1 METSRIAV
9 ILVKLFFS
17 LLAIVGNS
25 LVVVS
30 CLKFDYLKQRSY
42 VFVGFLATADLALGI
57 GNPMDVV
64 LELVRPQITNTTLL
78 YWSGICKTSKFIKLL
93 GGFGDLAG
101 IFGISLERYIFITYA
116 LNHEQILMKNRTII
130 IACLMGTYSLLSS
143 ALLIG
148 FSKNFEFGMVC
159 QVELVISPVLNYA
172 FNLPVFISVVPAIVM
187 FYYKIARLAYS
198 KRTRTSNITTHSNQN
213 DGQNNQSGNWKITK
227 VLCVVIGVFV
237 LTYVPYTIAYILLP
251 QNYWLLA
258 GLALLWNI
266 NTFVNPI
273 IYGYKNKDFRRAFKT
288 LLKINNDQ

>member
-1 METSRIAV
+1 MVETSRIAV

-57 GNPMDVV
+57 RNPMDVA

-78 YWSGICKTSKFIKLL
+78 YWSGVCKASKFIKLL

-101 IFGISLERYIFITYA
+101 IFGISLGKIYFHNLCSESRTNFD
-116 LNHEQILMKNRTII
+116 EKKGTII

-148 FSKNFEFGMVC
+148 FSKNFEFGMLC

-187 FYYKIARLAYS
+187 FYYKIARLAY
-198 KRTRTSNITTHSNQN
+198 
-213 DGQNNQSGNWKITK
+213 
-227 VLCVVIGVFV
+227 CVVIGVFV
-237 LTYVPYTIAYILLP
+237 LTYLPYTVAYILLP

-258 GLALLWNI
+258 GLALFWNI